1 MLVAL
6 EGLRERHT
14 KPTSRN
20 FKKLTIQCA
29 VFFANDKSLTN
40 IKKTNR

>member
-20 FKKLTIQCA
+20 VKNLTVQCA
-29 VFFANDKSLTN
+29 VCFC
-40 IKKTNR
+40 KKYQIEEIVI